1 MQDIL
6 FFHMEIKERVF
17 KAIIKPNSRDN
28 EITGF
33 DKDRKAYLVKIKARP
48 EDNKAN
54 IELVKFLSKVLGKRV
69 KIKSGFK
76 SREKVIETY
85 K

>member
-1 MQDIL
+1 
-6 FFHMEIKERVF
+6 MEIKGDIF
-17 KAIIKPNSRDN
+17 KVIIKPNSLTN

-33 DKDRKAYLVKIKARP
+33 DKEKRAYLIKIKARA

-54 IELVKFLSKVLGKRV
+54 IELIKFLSKFLGKRV

-76 SREKVIETY
+76 SREKLIGAL
-85 K
+85 KS